1 MPRMRLVWLRSRPSR
16 FAPESISVSLCAVGD
31 AWSDAGRWPQDT
43 EVGALHVRVKQTL
56 DTKDATIAQLRAQL
70 AASQQSQR
78 ATEEALR
85 SL

>member
-16 FAPESISVSLCAVGD
+16 FAPESISVSLCEND